1 MLVLQHYIGLSLS
14 CRNDHL
20 LLSFQTKGGTLPQGA
35 TIVKL
40 VTSQAGGQGKPTAI
54 ITSQGHTGQT
64 PSNIIGL
71 SSVQPQAARPAG
83 VI

>member
-1 MLVLQHYIGLSLS
+1 MILS
-14 CRNDHL
+14 
-20 LLSFQTKGGTLPQGA
+20 QTKGGTLPQGA

-54 ITSQGHTGQT
+54 ITSQGHAGHT

-83 VI
+83 VSIQLYIAHNSCKMF